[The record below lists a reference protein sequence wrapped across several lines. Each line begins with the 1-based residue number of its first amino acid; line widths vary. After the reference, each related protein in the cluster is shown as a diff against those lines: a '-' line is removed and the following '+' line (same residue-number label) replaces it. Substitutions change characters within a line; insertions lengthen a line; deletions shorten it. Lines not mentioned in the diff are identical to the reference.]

1 MCRLRV
7 GRPGQR
13 HETPPTSLAPSR
25 IRCDVSRAPRTA
37 RRWCQSMPLTQ
48 APSTWAL
55 ALALAPTS
63 ARLSM
68 VSPSMTSTSLRV
80 PMFVSV
86 WTSLTSLA
94 PPWLRGAPSLSVWM
108 LRGQKEEG
116 HVGTGV
122 SKAAGPS
129 ACRGPL
135 TTSLASVA
143 CSRSRAAD
151 AAMPSAN
158 ASSVGTGHCAS
169 SLRSRAPCAST
180 ASDEVQASGNLSCV
194 LRPKGNAATVAGGCG
209 GPAIPLRCGAPEPG
223 LFAGRVKV
231 EWQVG
236 QVP

>member
-1 MCRLRV
+1 
-7 GRPGQR
+7 
-13 HETPPTSLAPSR
+13 
-25 IRCDVSRAPRTA
+25 
-37 RRWCQSMPLTQ
+37 MPLTQ

-55 ALALAPTS
+55 AFALAPTS
-63 ARLSM
+63 ALLSM

-122 SKAAGPS
+122 SRAAGPS

-158 ASSVGTGHCAS
+158 ASSVGTGHRAS
-169 SLRSRAPCAST
+169 SLRSRAPCVT
-180 ASDEVQASGNLSCV
+180 TEMWLRGQLESDARRVGPQGGE
-194 LRPKGNAATVAGGCG
+194 RPIETIRRAHRRRRA
-209 GPAIPLRCGAPEPG
+209 R
-223 LFAGRVKV
+223 R
-231 EWQVG
+231 
-236 QVP
+236 